1 VKIKRLLR
9 ISITKNSKIEINIKN
24 LQIFLYIVPVGM
36 EKYISILFKKI
47 KIHIW
52 FMAKFD

>member
-36 EKYISILFKKI
+36 EKYISILF
-47 KIHIW
+47 
-52 FMAKFD
+52 